1 MTTKEELK
9 FRIEQN
15 EKFMEENADNKS
27 LKEYYQGKIDGLKTA
42 LELID

>member
-15 EKFMEENADNKS
+15 KNFMKENEDNKE
-27 LKEYYQGKIDGLKTA
+27 LKEYYLGKIDGLKKA